1 MSGILHVIVPY
12 VLIGLF
18 ASVATFPRAS
28 SDLRDT
34 RTRREV
40 VCRDEEYLN
49 NNICCLKCPAGTRV
63 KSHCTTPREKG
74 RCEECAAETY
84 AEHANDFKQCIKCT
98 TCHSDQEIVRP
109 CSHTQDTECQCIE
122 GRFCAPE
129 QACEVCKKCSRC
141 GKDEKVV
148 RNCTATSNTE
158 CKKIQLQPDSASA
171 NALYIILGGGVTL
184 VCLSLVLWA
193 ICCYTKKRRA
203 ADSLGNGVKVE
214 NVQERKNEQTQSVRC
229 PNLIL
234 SQPLVRI
241 QNPAAME
248 DEYQGLCESVSSSA
262 SNSQQNLTVLPK
274 MREEEPFPK
283 LIPVNGVE
291 SLRMCFQ
298 YFEEVDSDYH
308 RKFFRQLGVND
319 NVIKS
324 KDQLLYDDRI
334 HELLNIW
341 LEKEGKEASLNDL
354 LDALLECNQKRTAEL
369 IKGKALEDGHYIS
382 EKLSQ
387 L

>member
-158 CKKIQLQPDSASA
+158 CKKIQLQPDSAS
-171 NALYIILGGGVTL
+171 
-184 VCLSLVLWA
+184 
-193 ICCYTKKRRA
+193 
-203 ADSLGNGVKVE
+203 DSLGNGVKVE
-214 NVQERKNEQTQSVRC
+214 QNVQERKNEQTQSVRC

-234 SQPLVRI
+234 SQPL
-241 QNPAAME
+241 
-248 DEYQGLCESVSSSA
+248 
-262 SNSQQNLTVLPK
+262 
-274 MREEEPFPK
+274 EEEPFPK

>member
-234 SQPLVRI
+234 SQPL
-241 QNPAAME
+241 
-248 DEYQGLCESVSSSA
+248 
-262 SNSQQNLTVLPK
+262 
-274 MREEEPFPK
+274 EEEPFPK

>member
-158 CKKIQLQPDSASA
+158 CKKIQLQPDSAS
-171 NALYIILGGGVTL
+171 
-184 VCLSLVLWA
+184 
-193 ICCYTKKRRA
+193 
-203 ADSLGNGVKVE
+203 DSLGNGVKVE